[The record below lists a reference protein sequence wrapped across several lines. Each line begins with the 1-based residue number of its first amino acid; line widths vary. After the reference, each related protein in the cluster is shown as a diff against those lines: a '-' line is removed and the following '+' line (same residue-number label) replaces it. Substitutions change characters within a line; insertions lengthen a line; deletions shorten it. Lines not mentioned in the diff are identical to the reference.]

1 MCLRISRWRDDLGLP
16 RWLTRVLIKGK
27 QRIPW
32 WLSGK
37 ESTCQCRR
45 QRFDPWSRKISHTV
59 EQLSLCATT
68 TEPVFQSLGAA
79 TTKARMPQ
87 SLCSSTREVTEM
99 RSLHTAP
106 REQSGFH
113 NQRKVLAATKTQHSQ
128 KINKR
133 NKTSLKKKN
142 ERERERGR
150 RIKVREGDVR
160 REEDVGESER
170 DLKMLRCCFFVLF
183 FVFFFSFLLFCE
195 ACGILLPPTRD
206 QTRAPCSGCSES

>member
-45 QRFDPWSRKISHTV
+45 QRFDPRSRKISHTV

-142 ERERERGR
+142 ERERERQEDQSQR
-150 RIKVREGDVR
+150 RRCEEGSRCWRVRER
-160 REEDVGESER
+160 FEDATLLFFCFVF
-170 DLKMLRCCFFVLF
+170 CFF
-183 FVFFFSFLLFCE
+183 FFFFAVL
-195 ACGILLPPTRD
+195 
-206 QTRAPCSGCSES
+206 